1 MPSKSDISVL
11 PLEGWVSYTL
21 DNEEDFS
28 ESDLKQ
34 IEPILHRDGWYFN
47 RRTKFEWYEYKG
59 TAFLPRSAKGGAQF
73 LYTLKLLNSQVLTA
87 REVEAYKEM
96 LRLRPPKHIRN
107 AIRDV
112 LYYDEQKKYL
122 REIRNSYRRI

>member
-11 PLEGWVSYTL
+11 PLEGWVAYTL

-47 RRTKFEWYEYKG
+47 RRTKLEWYEYKG
-59 TAFLPRSAKGGAQF
+59 KAFLPRSANGGAQF
-73 LYTLKLLNSQVLTA
+73 LYNLKLLNSQVLTA